1 MLASGCAIHVTHTES
16 GNGSSKLSQSAAGNA
31 SFQCVA
37 SPSGEC
43 HYALYTSRCSTAE
56 GEGGQPA
63 TTCTHQVI
71 SQFTVAA
78 GQTRENAGP
87 APGLQ
92 AMHEDQPEAPSAQ
105 LRRLSAQEGRR
116 VSTLGREP
124 AFGLAA
130 LDGLGNIAF
139 QV

>member
-1 MLASGCAIHVTHTES
+1 MKTTLRSILTFSASAALALLTSACAIHVTHTEG
-16 GNGSSKLSQSAAGNA
+16 GNSSKLSMNSAGAA

-71 SQFTVAA
+71 RQFSVPV
-78 GQTRENAGP
+78 GQTQEQRDLPQGFKQCMKTSQKP
-87 APGLQ
+87 QVPGCG
-92 AMHEDQPEAPSAQ
+92 A
-105 LRRLSAQEGRR
+105 
-116 VSTLGREP
+116 
-124 AFGLAA
+124 
-130 LDGLGNIAF
+130 
-139 QV
+139 

>member
-1 MLASGCAIHVTHTES
+1 MKTSLRSVLSFSAAAVLALLASGCAIHVTHTES

-78 GQTRENAGP
+78 GQTREMRDLPQGFKQCMKTSHKP
-87 APGLQ
+87 Q
-92 AMHEDQPEAPSAQ
+92 VPSCGA
-105 LRRLSAQEGRR
+105 
-116 VSTLGREP
+116 
-124 AFGLAA
+124 
-130 LDGLGNIAF
+130 
-139 QV
+139 

>member
-1 MLASGCAIHVTHTES
+1 MKTSLRSILSFSAAAALALLASGCAIHVTHTES

-78 GQTRENAGP
+78 GQTREMRDLPQGFKQCMKTSHKP
-87 APGLQ
+87 Q
-92 AMHEDQPEAPSAQ
+92 VPSCGA
-105 LRRLSAQEGRR
+105 
-116 VSTLGREP
+116 
-124 AFGLAA
+124 
-130 LDGLGNIAF
+130 
-139 QV
+139 